1 MRDSPDIWPVG
12 RFLLLNP
19 CGNFTLGGVSKSG
32 LGRGLGNLMGTDQP
46 EQPSSGAN
54 PFTDERPAGGV
65 QSLLRGVATD
75 TEAPEVESDEV
86 GVEEAPLHEQVVL
99 EDVQA
104 QRTLVR
110 ASLIVADVSIMTLLG
125 FIVLG
130 MGGGLS
136 LAGAIGVILV
146 GALAAW
152 LGFLAFYFN

>member
-1 MRDSPDIWPVG
+1 
-12 RFLLLNP
+12 
-19 CGNFTLGGVSKSG
+19 
-32 LGRGLGNLMGTDQP
+32 MGTDQP
-46 EQPSSGAN
+46 EQPTSGAN
-54 PFTDERPAGGV
+54 PFSVERPAGGV

-75 TEAPEVESDEV
+75 ADASEVESGEV
-86 GVEEAPLHEQVVL
+86 GVEEIPLHERVVL

-104 QRTLVR
+104 QRALVR
-110 ASLIVADVSIMTLLG
+110 VSLIVADVSIMTLLG